1 MPRAP
6 QTFANHVRIV
16 PGFHYGVLGIFVLNL
31 LWSLYRLWRTPGGDA
46 AVQALVA
53 AALLGLFFYARMF
66 ALTVQN
72 RVIRL
77 EMRLRLGELLPEDV
91 RGRVGELRTGQLI
104 ALRFASD
111 QELPELVRE
120 TLAERLPAPAIKRKI
135 RDWQADH
142 LRA

>member
-16 PGFHYGVLGIFVLNL
+16 PGFHYGVLGVFALNL
-31 LWSLYRLWRTPGGDA
+31 VSSLYRLGRAPGGDA
-46 AVQALVA
+46 AVQTLVA
-53 AALLGLFFYARMF
+53 LALLGLCFYARMF

-77 EMRLRLGELLPEDV
+77 EMRLRLRELLPEDL
-91 RGRVGELRTGQLI
+91 RRRVGELRTGQLI
-104 ALRFASD
+104 ALRFAGD
-111 QELPELVRE
+111 AELPELVRE
-120 TLAERLPAPAIKRKI
+120 ALSERMTPRAIKKKI
-135 RDWQADH
+135 RSWQADH